1 MKEIVLDTVM
11 DSVRLVP
18 FLFFTYLAMEW
29 LEHKTGDMTRQ
40 AVRRSGRFGPL
51 FGAVAGAFP
60 QCGFSAAGS
69 SLYAGR
75 VITLGTLFSIYL
87 STSDEMLPIMISEA
101 VPVGLI
107 GKTLLCKIAIGLIVG
122 VCIDMALRGRRA
134 ERRSASAG
142 EGDGHSH
149 CCCEKGIARSAA
161 VHTLQVTFFIF
172 LITFLLN
179 VLLHEVGEDALANLF
194 LQHPVVGEL
203 TAGLIGLIPNC
214 ASSVMITQLY
224 LRGVLHFGAMLSG
237 LLTGSGVGLLVLYR
251 VNHNWKENVLITAG
265 LYAAGV
271 VCGVAATAA
280 GMV

>member
-11 DSVRLVP
+11 DGIRLIP

-122 VCIDMALRGRRA
+122 ACIDMALRGRRA
-134 ERRSASAG
+134 ERRSAFVG
-142 EGDGHSH
+142 EEDWHSH
-149 CCCEKGIARSAA
+149 CSREKGIVRSAA
-161 VHTLQVTFFIF
+161 AHTLQVTLFIL

-194 LQHPVVGEL
+194 LQYPVVGEL

-224 LRGVLHFGAMLSG
+224 LQGILHFGAMLSG

-251 VNHNWKENVLITAG
+251 VNHNWKENALITAG
-265 LYAAGV
+265 LYAVGV
-271 VCGVAATAA
+271 VCGVVATAA

>member
-11 DSVRLVP
+11 DGIRLIP

-122 VCIDMALRGRRA
+122 ACIDMALRGRRA
-134 ERRSASAG
+134 ERRSAFAG
-142 EGDGHSH
+142 EEDWNSH
-149 CCCEKGIARSAA
+149 CSREKGIVRSAA
-161 VHTLQVTFFIF
+161 AHTLQVTLFIL

-194 LQHPVVGEL
+194 LQYPVVGEL

-224 LRGVLHFGAMLSG
+224 LQGILHFGAMLSG

-251 VNHNWKENVLITAG
+251 VNHNWKENALITAG
-265 LYAAGV
+265 LYAVGV

>member
-11 DSVRLVP
+11 DGIRLIP

-40 AVRRSGRFGPL
+40 AVRRSGRFGPF

-107 GKTLLCKIAIGLIVG
+107 GKILLCKIAIGLIVG
-122 VCIDMALRGRRA
+122 ACIDMALRGRRA
-134 ERRSASAG
+134 ERRSAFAG
-142 EGDGHSH
+142 EEDWHSH
-149 CCCEKGIARSAA
+149 CSREKGIVRSAA
-161 VHTLQVTFFIF
+161 AHTLQVTLFIL

-194 LQHPVVGEL
+194 LQYPVVGEL

-224 LRGVLHFGAMLSG
+224 LQGVLHFGAMLSG

-251 VNHNWKENVLITAG
+251 VNHNWKENALITAG
-265 LYAAGV
+265 LYAVGV